1 MKTVEKIFISLIT
14 IIGFIPLIAFC
25 SVVIEQSIAEVDY
38 LAVVVLTALATMLL
52 ALAVVIIIISLGGDN
67 DENSRKE

>member
-1 MKTVEKIFISLIT
+1 MKRVEKFFISVIT
-14 IIGFIPLIAFC
+14 VIGFVPLIAFC
-25 SVVIEQSIAEVDY
+25 SIVIEQAIIQADY

-67 DENSRKE
+67 DGI